1 VPWQYGP
8 FTGRWDDP
16 EPRGYRVIYS
26 GTPAFACYVE
36 VLANFRADPVLA
48 DEMAQITPDPR
59 DTFHPSAHTGTVPRS
74 WFGPRLLAQA
84 ELEGAYVDVQH
95 ASSIGIL
102 RPIFYEVATSLGF
115 PDFDGAAIRIS
126 EPREL
131 TQQISRFL
139 WEQTSHDGVLFE
151 SRFGNRLKLYAI
163 FERPSTSSLAR
174 GRAKLVSGT
183 SHKPIPSTSGDFT
196 RALALHKLTIDE
208 GR

>member
-1 VPWQYGP
+1 MPWQYGP

-26 GTPAFACYVE
+26 GTTPFACYVE
-36 VLANFRADPVLA
+36 VLANSRRDPALA
-48 DEMAQITPDPR
+48 DEMVQIAPDPR
-59 DTFHPSAHTGTVPRS
+59 DTFYPSTHTGTVPRS
-74 WFGPRLLAQA
+74 WFRPRLLAQA

-95 ASSIGIL
+95 AKSIAVL
-102 RPIFYEVATSLGF
+102 RPIFYGLATSLGF
-115 PDFDGAAIRIS
+115 PDLDGAAIRIS

-139 WEQTSHDGVLFE
+139 WEQTPNDGVLFE

-163 FERPSTSSLAR
+163 FERPLTSSLAR
-174 GRAKLVSGT
+174 GRTKLVSGT
-183 SHKPIPSTSGDFT
+183 SHQPIASTSRDFT

-208 GR
+208 RR